1 MRILF
6 AALAVFILLGCEPSF
21 PTTEARLPEPTQQVQ
36 SPQQWK
42 EYCAREGQ
50 EDPAYPTN

>member
-1 MRILF
+1 MIRIL
-6 AALAVFILLGCEPSF
+6 LLSILILVGCEKDPV
-21 PTTEARLPEPTQQVQ
+21 TTEARLPEPTGQVQ

-50 EDPAYPTN
+50 EDPACPTN